1 MASKVVGS
9 ELYSE
14 IAEIINDNLT
24 DLGISIN
31 ANKTEGKNIYIQ
43 CEDDRLE
50 TQDHLE
56 SLLDNLPGVKSE
68 RISGTSKSSMDFT
81 RIKRGSTEVDLVYK
95 GGAKGGMNVT
105 TLNAS
110 ITELFPAVAFELGL
124 PKNVSKDNFWKKIYS
139 EGVKLKTGGVY
150 KNDTALKAGKEV
162 ITTAKEK
169 SDMFEAK
176 LENGYDLFKYIMS
189 NYERKKIDK
198 IVWGYRNNTK
208 PAGVKPN
215 HKGDIFLVYDDG
227 NMIGLSIKATSGGP
241 APPQFNSYVR
251 AIFNAKAFSKLAQ
264 FDKLKKTSYDNYYK
278 NRIVGIPPFSD
289 YGKPKMTAV
298 VGSFEKREKTEY
310 NKIYDEQLKWLKG
323 VVIDLIK
330 NNPEDAKEW
339 ILKEVVAEQADVP
352 LVVLHAKGGGK
363 VEPINDE
370 EEVKVCVKVSKK
382 GKGGITAYPASEK
395 AKQDFFIALTCNNK
409 TTELKFSIRT
419 NKSGINHK
427 LGQYI
432 NLAVKYNGIV

>member
-1 MASKVVGS
+1 MASVVGS
-9 ELYSE
+9 ELYKE

-24 DLGISIN
+24 DLGISIDEKN
-31 ANKTEGKNIYIQ
+31 TKNKNIYIQ

-56 SLLDNLPGVKSE
+56 SLLDNLPGVKAE
-68 RISGTSKSSMDFT
+68 RISGTSKSSLDFT
-81 RIKRGSTEVDLVYK
+81 RIKRGSIEVDLVYK
-95 GGAKGGMNVT
+95 GGSKGGMNVT

-124 PKNVSKDNFWKKIYS
+124 PKSISKDNFWQKIYS

-150 KNDTALKAGKEV
+150 KNNTAMKAGKEV
-162 ITTAKEK
+162 ILTAKEK
-169 SDMFEAK
+169 SDMFEKK

-189 NYERKKIDK
+189 NYDRKKIDK

-208 PAGVKPN
+208 PDGVKPN
-215 HKGDIFLVYDDG
+215 HKGDIFLVYHDG

-251 AIFNAKAFSKLAQ
+251 AIYNAKAFN
-264 FDKLKKTSYDNYYK
+264 KLKEFDNLKTTSYDDYYK

-310 NKIYDEQLKWLKG
+310 NKIYDEQLAWLKG
-323 VVIDLIK
+323 KVIDLINK
-330 NNPEDAKEW
+330 NPEEAKEW
-339 ILKEVVAEQADVP
+339 ILKEVVAEQDNVP
-352 LVVLHAKGGGK
+352 LVVLHAKSGG
-363 VEPINDE
+363 VETLNDE
-370 EEVKVCVKVSKK
+370 EEVKVCVKVAKK
-382 GKGGITAYPASEK
+382 GKGGITASPAPKS
-395 AKQDFFIALTCNNK
+395 AKQDFFIALTCDNE
-409 TTELKFSIRT
+409 TTKLKFSMRT
-419 NKSGINHK
+419 NKSGIYHK

-432 NLAVKYNGIV
+432 NLAVKFNGIV

>member
-1 MASKVVGS
+1 VASVVGS

-24 DLGISIN
+24 DLGISID
-31 ANKTEGKNIYIQ
+31 AKKTKNKNIYIQ
-43 CEDDRLE
+43 CEDDRVE

-56 SLLDNLPGVKSE
+56 SLLDNLQGVTSQ

-124 PKNVSKDNFWKKIYS
+124 PKNISKDNFWQKIYS

-162 ITTAKEK
+162 IMTAKEK
-169 SDMFEAK
+169 SDMFDAK
-176 LENGYDLFKYIMS
+176 LGNAYDLFKYVMS

-208 PAGVKPN
+208 PTGVKPN
-215 HKGDIFLVYDDG
+215 HKGDIFLVYNDG
-227 NMIGLSIKATSGGP
+227 NMIGLSIKATSSGP

-251 AIFNAKAFSKLAQ
+251 AIFNAKAFSKLGE
-264 FDKLKKTSYDNYYK
+264 FEKLKKVSYDTYYK
-278 NRIVGIPPFSD
+278 NILGIPPFKD
-289 YGKPKMTAV
+289 YGNPKMTAA
-298 VGSFEKREKTEY
+298 VGSFEKRDTTEY
-310 NKIYDEQLKWLKG
+310 NKVYDEQLKWLKG

-339 ILKEVVAEQADVP
+339 ILKEVVAEQEDVP

-382 GKGGITAYPASEK
+382 GKGGITAYPAAVS
-395 AKQDFFIALTCNNK
+395 AKQDFIVALTCNDS
-409 TTELKFSIRT
+409 TTKLKFSIRT
-419 NKSGINHK
+419 NKSGIHHK
-427 LGQYI
+427 LGQYV
-432 NLAVKYNGIV
+432 NLAVKFNGIV

>member
-1 MASKVVGS
+1 MASVVGS
-9 ELYSE
+9 ELYKE

-24 DLGISIN
+24 DLGISIDKRTKN
-31 ANKTEGKNIYIQ
+31 KNIYIQ

-56 SLLDNLPGVKSE
+56 SLLDNLPGVTSE
-68 RISGTSKSSMDFT
+68 RISGTTKSSMDFT

-95 GGAKGGMNVT
+95 GGVKGGMNVT

-124 PKNVSKDNFWKKIYS
+124 PKNVSKTKFWQKIYS
-139 EGVKLKTGGVY
+139 EGVELKTGGVY
-150 KNDTALKAGKEV
+150 KNNTAMKAGIEV

-169 SDMFEAK
+169 SDMFDKK

-189 NYERKKIDK
+189 NYERKEIDK

-208 PAGVKPN
+208 PDGVQPN
-215 HKGDIFLVYDDG
+215 HKGDIFLVYKDG
-227 NMIGLSIKATSGGP
+227 KMLGLSIKATSGGP
-241 APPQFNSYVR
+241 PPPQFNSYVR
-251 AIFNAKAFSKLAQ
+251 AIYNAKAFNKLKE
-264 FDKLKKTSYDNYYK
+264 FDKLKKTSYDDYYK

-370 EEVKVCVKVSKK
+370 EEVKVCVQVSKK
-382 GKGGITAYPASEK
+382 GKGGITAKPAAES
-395 AKQDFFIALTCNNK
+395 AKQDFFIDLTCNKK
-409 TTELKFSIRT
+409 TTTLKFSIRT

-432 NLAVKYNGIV
+432 NLAVKFNGIV